1 MLLNRSK
8 YQRTDMALEAC
19 QIDEDGS
26 LRGIVSKE
34 KSINGFSVTEMQITT
49 PEASALIGKPQGK
62 YITIAV
68 GKIWLQHDEIWDV
81 AAEIIAN
88 ELKKLIY
95 ESGAPDGV
103 LIAGLGNRSIVSDA
117 IGPMTAEKI
126 TANRHIKESDPSLFE
141 KLRSLPISAVIPGV
155 TGQTGME
162 ALELIKGA
170 SDAVRPSVIIVIDAL
185 ASKSVDRLGSTVQIS
200 DTGISPGSGIGNRR
214 HEISYSTLGVPVISI
229 GIPTVVDSSTLVFDT
244 LEKAGVTEISEA
256 LERELENGRSFF
268 VTLKDADTVIS
279 EMSSLLSRSLHIA
292 LSL

>member
-1 MLLNRSK
+1 MLVNGSK

-19 QIDEDGS
+19 PQNEDGS
-26 LRGIVSKE
+26 LHGIISNE
-34 KSINGFSVTEMQITT
+34 RSIGGFSVTEMQITT
-49 PEASALIGKPQGK
+49 PEASSLIGKPQGK
-62 YITIAV
+62 YITVSI
-68 GKIWLQHDEIWDV
+68 GKIWLQHDDKWNT
-81 AAEIIAN
+81 AAKIIAN

-117 IGPMTAEKI
+117 IGPMTLENV

-141 KLRSLPISAVIPGV
+141 KLHSLPISAVIPGV

-170 SDAVRPSVIIVIDAL
+170 SDAVKPSVIIVIDAL
-185 ASKSVDRLGSTVQIS
+185 ASKSVDRLGTTVQIS

-214 HEISYSTLGVPVISI
+214 HAISRSTLGVPVISV
-229 GIPTVVDSSTLVFDT
+229 GVPTVVDSSTLVFDT
-244 LEKAGVTEISEA
+244 LEKAGVTEISES

-268 VTLKDADTVIS
+268 VTLKDVDTVIS
-279 EMSSLLSRSLHIA
+279 EMSSLLSHSLHIA